1 VDRKRAGLATRDPR
15 LVTPVHIAL
24 VLDTLSRRN
33 LAREEAAAVFLH
45 LMEGRYSEVEIAAL
59 VSALKTRGESPEE
72 IAGAAQALR
81 SSARAFPRPD
91 YAFADTCG
99 TGGDGLGTFNVSTAV
114 ALIAAELGIPVAKHG
129 NRSVSSR
136 CGSADVL
143 EAAGVKLDAEPAVAR
158 RCLDQAG
165 VCFLFAP
172 SYHAGVRHAAPV
184 RKALGTRTI
193 FNLLGPLAN
202 PSQPPLQL
210 MGVYDPALCLPL
222 ATTLGLLGA
231 EAALVVHGA
240 GLDEIALHGPTR
252 GALWRHGR
260 VTELELTPEEA
271 GLSRRPVEAL
281 AGGDP
286 ATNLE
291 LLRALLEG
299 RGPAAHREAVALN
312 AGALAWIS
320 GKAGTLGDGVALAL
334 TAIEGGGG
342 AERLVHWAEL
352 SHGA

>member
-1 VDRKRAGLATRDPR
+1 MQ
-15 LVTPVHIAL
+15 IASL
-24 VLDTLSRRN
+24 LDTLSRRS
-33 LAREEAAAVFLH
+33 LVRLEAQAVFAH
-45 LMEGRYSEVEIAAL
+45 LMRGQYSELEIAAL
-59 VSALKTRGESPEE
+59 VSALKARGESPEE
-72 IAGAAQALR
+72 IAGAAEALR
-81 SSARAFPRPD
+81 GAARQFPRPD

-114 ALIAAELGIPVAKHG
+114 ALVVAEMGIPVAKHG

-143 EAAGVKLDAEPAVAR
+143 EAAGVRLDADPAVAR

-172 SYHAGVRHAAPV
+172 AYHAGVRHAAPV

-202 PSQPPLQL
+202 PSLPPIQL

-231 EAALVVHGA
+231 EAALVVHGS
-240 GLDEIALHGPTR
+240 GLDEIALHGPTTA
-252 GALWRHGR
+252 ALWKQGR
-260 VTELELTPEEA
+260 VTELEMTPEEA
-271 GLSRRPVEAL
+271 GLVRRPVEAL
-281 AGGDP
+281 AGGE
-286 ATNLE
+286 AAHNLE
-291 LLRALLEG
+291 LLVTLLEG
-299 RGPAAHREAVALN
+299 RGPAVHREMVALN
-312 AGALAWIS
+312 AGAVAWIA
-320 GKAGTLGDGVALAL
+320 GKAATLADGVGLAQAALA
-334 TAIEGGGG
+334 GGG
-342 AERLVHWAEL
+342 AARRLTRWVEL